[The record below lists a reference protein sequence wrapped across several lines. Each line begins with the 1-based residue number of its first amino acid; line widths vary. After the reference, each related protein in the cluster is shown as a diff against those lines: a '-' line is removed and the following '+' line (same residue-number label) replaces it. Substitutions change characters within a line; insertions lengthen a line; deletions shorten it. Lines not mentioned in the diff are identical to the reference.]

1 MPAELS
7 RLRKLVLAVAVLGLL
22 VLADLGARR
31 VAEAQLERRVRASV
45 PRARSTSAH
54 IASFPFLGRLL
65 VSGHVSDLRVAAADV
80 SVKGLRFASVA
91 VDLHDVRVDRDRL
104 VADRQIDLRSVGRS
118 QATADITQ
126 DDLRT
131 ALGGLPVVLSDGRIG
146 VTVGGVR
153 AAVTVSVRDGRLRLS
168 AAGVAVPV
176 LTIPTLPLLPCVS
189 QAVARPGRLHLSCE
203 VDRVPEELLARANA
217 KV

>member
-1 MPAELS
+1 MPAEL
-7 RLRKLVLAVAVLGLL
+7 RGLRKLVLAAAVLGLL

-45 PRARSTSAH
+45 PTASSTSAH

-65 VSGHVSDLRVAAADV
+65 VSGHVSDLRVSAADV

-104 VADRQIDLRSVGRS
+104 VADQEIDLRSVGRS

-126 DDLRT
+126 GDLRT
-131 ALGGLPVVLSDGRIG
+131 ALGGLPVVLSGGRIG
-146 VTVGGVR
+146 VTVGGVS
-153 AAVTVSVRDGRLRLS
+153 AAVTVTVRDGQLRLS
-168 AAGVAVPV
+168 AAGIPVPV
-176 LTIPTLPLLPCVS
+176 VTIPKLPLLPCVT
-189 QAVARPGRLHLSCE
+189 QAVARPGRLHLSCAI
-203 VDRVPEELLARANA
+203 DRVPDELLARANA
-217 KV
+217 RV